1 MTSRFVC
8 IKPVELRALVDCHQL
23 SPPELAVLLWLTLE
37 ADHKTGLWRGTQAQ
51 LAEAVRLH
59 RTNVRRHLARL
70 EALGLIR
77 CNFPKGHEGS
87 VRVLPYLDV
96 VHLPDSQVA
105 NHYLRDDMTPDRND
119 TKFRRANGGHKSQIT
134 TSEVVNRYLW
144 TDETAG
150 QGVVASGLVE
160 RHALGPSFAL
170 GGKDDEDSNR
180 ARALGENVIDFPRTR
195 RVTSSPEGSTPSRAA
210 TASSRAALAGEP
222 HPLDASLPR
231 VSAGGGSEATPVHP
245 RSLND
250 IPSSLAADVSH
261 LRDPRAMGER

>member
-23 SPPELAVLLWLTLE
+23 SPPEFAVLIWLTLE

-70 EALGLIR
+70 ETLGLIR

-119 TKFRRANGGHKSQIT
+119 TKFRRANGGHKQRNA
-134 TSEVVNRYLW
+134 TSEVVNHYLW
-144 TDETAG
+144 TDESAG
-150 QGVVASGLVE
+150 QRVGASGLVAS
-160 RHALGPSFAL
+160 ALGESFA
-170 GGKDDEDSNR
+170 GGGREDEEANR
-180 ARALGENVIDFPRTR
+180 ARVLGENVIDFPRTR
-195 RVTSSPEGSTPSRAA
+195 SVASSPEGSTPSRVAA
-210 TASSRAALAGEP
+210 AGPRAALAGEP